1 MDAFGRAIIHAVYSH
16 IVDHRKVQRQLPHEA
31 NQRPAKRTHI
41 SPLHQ
46 DAVGSSNITQPKP
59 IKPVSAGGFSFGN
72 ASVGVT
78 SKTTQVLQSTS
89 GLTSFQS
96 SDGFGSVFSSTSG
109 KFECVPSFI
118 CIAVTGRVFCN
129 LADCF
134 QSPIEKK

>member
-1 MDAFGRAIIHAVYSH
+1 MNLFIHSCMHAFGHASIHAVYSP
-16 IVDHRKVQRQLPHEA
+16 IVEHRKVQRQPSHEA

-46 DAVGSSNITQPKP
+46 DAVGGSNITQPKQ

-72 ASVGVT
+72 ASLGVN

-109 KFECVPSFI
+109 KFQCAQSFI
-118 CIAVTGRVFCN
+118 YIGILVY
-129 LADCF
+129 
-134 QSPIEKK
+134 